1 MTRYATKDVALTQIT
16 PADQEAPTTTLG
28 QNNGVVR
35 AAAVLAIGNV
45 ASRILGLARETVKA
59 NLFGASALLSAFEV
73 AALVPTSLFDLIIGG
88 MVNSA
93 LVPVFSEVAEKRK
106 EDLWGLL
113 STVLSV
119 ATTVLLI
126 VVILVELFTPQIA
139 WVVGANEFTDPTL
152 TAVAIRLM
160 RLAAPAVL
168 FLSIAS
174 ILTGALYA
182 LKRFTLPAFIG
193 ATFNATIVAA
203 ALIWP
208 EKIESLVWG
217 LLAGSVLQILL
228 QLPALRDAH
237 LRWQFDWKHPAI
249 RRILLLYAPIVAGL
263 VVNQLAV
270 AFSFNL
276 ATRLGDQSVSYMK
289 FATTLTQF
297 PLGLVVTAISIAT
310 LPTLSRLA
318 LGQLDAFKQT
328 LAEGI
333 RLVMALILPATIGLF
348 ALAVPIVS
356 LLFEHGAFTAQD
368 TATTA
373 KVLQVYLIGLPFAA
387 VDQMLVFASYARKDT
402 WRPALVGVVSI
413 VVYSLTAVLL
423 APIINLFSL
432 MAADAIKHIVHTAIM
447 LWLLQRHLGGLAGQG
462 VIRAIGKSLIAAGVT
477 GVAAYGT
484 AVWLLNTF
492 PLTNFT
498 NKLLVVIGGAT
509 MGLLAY
515 VIMVFILDIREA
527 KSIRHLLSRRTP

>member
-1 MTRYATKDVALTQIT
+1 MTPHYTKDLALTQSS
-16 PADQEAPTTTLG
+16 PAEQETSSTTLK
-28 QNNGVVR
+28 QNDGVVR
-35 AAAVLAIGNV
+35 AAAVLAMGNV

-59 NLFGASALLSAFEV
+59 NLFGASGLLSAFEV

-119 ATTVLLI
+119 ATAVLL
-126 VVILVELFTPQIA
+126 VVVLLVELFTPQIA
-139 WVVGANEFTDPTL
+139 WVVGANEFTDTGL
-152 TAVAIRLM
+152 TATAIQLM
-160 RLAAPAVL
+160 RLATPAVL

-182 LKRFTLPAFIG
+182 LKRFTVPAFLG
-193 ATFNATIVAA
+193 AVFNLTIVVM
-203 ALIWP
+203 ALLRP
-208 EKIESLVWG
+208 QKIDSLVWG
-217 LLAGSVLQILL
+217 LLLGSILQIVL

-249 RRILLLYAPIVAGL
+249 RRILLLYTPIVAGL

-318 LGQLDAFKQT
+318 GSQPDRFKQT

-333 RLVMALILPATIGLF
+333 RLVMALILPATVGLF
-348 ALAVPIVS
+348 ALAVPIIS
-356 LLFEHGAFTAQD
+356 LLFEHGAFTAAD
-368 TATTA
+368 TITTA

-413 VVYSLTAVLL
+413 VVYLLTAVVL
-423 APIINLFSL
+423 APIIHLFSL

-447 LWLLQRHLGGLAGQG
+447 LWLLQRHLGGLSGYG
-462 VIRAIGKSLIAAGVT
+462 VMPAIGKSVGAASMT
-477 GVAAYGT
+477 GLAAYGT
-484 AVWLLNTF
+484 AVWLLSAF
-492 PLTNFT
+492 PLTTFLY
-498 NKLLVVIGGAT
+498 KLIVVSGAASA
-509 MGLLAY
+509 GLIAY
-515 VIMVFILDIREA
+515 ILMVFVLNISET
-527 KSIRHLLSRRTP
+527 KSLPQLLSRRS